1 MNNESSPLE
10 LVSSS
15 NELLTDLNIESPL
28 SNISDLSINQQLVP
42 VNQWISGIQ
51 NSAEIRRY
59 APENMNYLNSIL
71 GLINIF
77 FQKILFYLCSFFH
90 YKVPIAVDVKE
101 SYIRLDNELMDV
113 LSQFND
119 EHQGG
124 SLQEIILKVNKK
136 VFIESIDFY
145 QKATD
150 MPSSIMKIQ
159 LKRENKCI
167 KEFI

>member
-1 MNNESSPLE
+1 
-10 LVSSS
+10 
-15 NELLTDLNIESPL
+15 
-28 SNISDLSINQQLVP
+28 
-42 VNQWISGIQ
+42 
-51 NSAEIRRY
+51 
-59 APENMNYLNSIL
+59 
-71 GLINIF
+71 
-77 FQKILFYLCSFFH
+77 
-90 YKVPIAVDVKE
+90 
-101 SYIRLDNELMDV
+101 MDV

-145 QKATD
+145 QKATN

>member
-10 LVSSS
+10 LGSSS

-77 FQKILFYLCSFFH
+77 FSENTF
-90 YKVPIAVDVKE
+90 
-101 SYIRLDNELMDV
+101 
-113 LSQFND
+113 LS
-119 EHQGG
+119 
-124 SLQEIILKVNKK
+124 V
-136 VFIESIDFY
+136 
-145 QKATD
+145 
-150 MPSSIMKIQ
+150 
-159 LKRENKCI
+159 
-167 KEFI
+167 